1 MIATKTTT
9 EIDSLKIRIPAGSFK
24 VIDERLQG
32 TKITILEETSE
43 VLREF
48 KDNALKCSENG
59 ISTRFAIEVMPID
72 NLGNK
77 KEYLT
82 ILVNAKLL
90 KGRYLEGITQNNIE
104 LLYQELI
111 NFNIAN
117 FTFDSLLEGFCTDID
132 FKTDTRANDDE
143 FQELL
148 KYFKNNAIQ
157 SAEVGRGFRL
167 FNRNDNKGIQFSDRA
182 TQQFKTNPFWK
193 LYHKETELATKSKE
207 FRSKY
212 LKGQDISNL
221 IRFEYTIKNNKH
233 LKALNIQSNTL
244 RTLLALPE
252 QKKKQILSTTIKTH
266 LEGFKRQ
273 IIKREGMKPTDEVFY
288 NLITMQM
295 QEGNTFEKIRDLSIS
310 TLEDKVAKSR
320 MKSVLNQI
328 YQEHIKGSKK
338 DISTKNINGVL
349 DLIGLNQQE

>member
-1 MIATKTTT
+1 M
-9 EIDSLKIRIPAGSFK
+9 
-24 VIDERLQG
+24 
-32 TKITILEETSE
+32 
-43 VLREF
+43 
-48 KDNALKCSENG
+48 
-59 ISTRFAIEVMPID
+59 
-72 NLGNK
+72 
-77 KEYLT
+77 
-82 ILVNAKLL
+82 
-90 KGRYLEGITQNNIE
+90 
-104 LLYQELI
+104 
-111 NFNIAN
+111 
-117 FTFDSLLEGFCTDID
+117 
-132 FKTDTRANDDE
+132 
-143 FQELL
+143 
-148 KYFKNNAIQ
+148 Q

-167 FNRNDNKGIQFSDRA
+167 FNRNDNKGIQFSDRS

-207 FRSKY
+207 FRNKY